1 MPIASKLVYFQRRP
15 SPAPP
20 DDPGPE
26 PPDPWRRPC
35 RDHRRR
41 RSSLS
46 SHHKLPMQVLL
57 KSAASFFA
65 YLLQRSAFIA
75 EAEDGTVIEPTH
87 LERVL
92 PQLLLDF

>member
-20 DDPGPE
+20 DDPGPK

-41 RSSLS
+41 LSSLS
-46 SHHKLPMQVLL
+46 SHHKPVRTQEHALPFRFL
-57 KSAASFFA
+57 
-65 YLLQRSAFIA
+65 
-75 EAEDGTVIEPTH
+75 
-87 LERVL
+87 
-92 PQLLLDF
+92 